1 MTGLGRLP
9 AAALPGLATIAPATA
24 ADLPLWELGLGVGA
38 LRMPNYRGAE
48 QSPDWVL
55 PVAYAVY
62 RGQFLRTD
70 RDGLHA
76 FLVQSERVALELS
89 LSTSPPPTSKD
100 DRARSGM
107 PDLAASVELGPSLNL
122 TLARGAR
129 WKFDF
134 RAPPRAVLT
143 VQSRPKMIGW
153 TAAPKLN
160 LDLDRHGWNLGLQA
174 GPVWSSRRLNSYYYD
189 VAPAYA
195 SAERPTY
202 TAPGGF
208 AGWQATASISRR
220 SGNRWT
226 GVFLRRDSVG
236 SAVFSDSPLVRR
248 PAALAFGIA
257 VSRSLLHSD
266 RLVTGR
272 DDTP

>member
-1 MTGLGRLP
+1 VTGLGRSL
-9 AAALPGLATIAPATA
+9 AAALLGLATIAPAAA

-48 QSPDWVL
+48 QSHDWVL
-55 PVAYAVY
+55 PVPYAVY
-62 RGQFLRTD
+62 RGQFLRAD

-76 FLVQSERVALELS
+76 FLVQSERVDLDLS
-89 LSTSPPPTSKD
+89 LSASPPATSKD

-107 PDLAASVELGPSLNL
+107 SDLAASVELGPSLNL
-122 TLARGAR
+122 TLANGAG

-134 RAPPRAVLT
+134 RAPLRAVLT

-174 GPVWSSRRLNSYYYD
+174 GPLWNSRRLNAYYYE
-189 VAPAYA
+189 VASAYA

-202 TAPGGF
+202 TARGGF
-208 AGWQATASISRR
+208 AGWQATASMSRR

-226 GVFLRRDSVG
+226 GLFLRWDSVG
-236 SAVFSDSPLVRR
+236 GAVFSDSPLVRR
-248 PAALAFGIA
+248 PAALVFGIA
-257 VSRSLLHSD
+257 VSWSLLQSD